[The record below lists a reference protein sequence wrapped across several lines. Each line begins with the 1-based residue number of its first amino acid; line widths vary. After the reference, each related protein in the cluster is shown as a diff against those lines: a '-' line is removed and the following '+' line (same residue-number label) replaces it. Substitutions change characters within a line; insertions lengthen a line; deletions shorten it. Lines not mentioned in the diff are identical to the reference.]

1 MRVLLINPEFPGSF
15 WSLQESCNLMG
26 RKTLMPPLG
35 LLTLA
40 ALLPGDWEL
49 RLVDLNAQQLRA
61 DDWEWAELVMLSGMI
76 VQREGLLHLIREAK
90 LRHKTVVVGGP
101 FATSVPQDILEAGA
115 DFLVRGEGENTIPL
129 WLAAQQ
135 AGATHGVIESDGHPD
150 MTLSPVP
157 RFDLLNL
164 SDYIIMGIQTSRGCP
179 FDCEF
184 CDIVNLYGRKP
195 RYKSPDQV
203 LAELELLFNLG
214 WKREVLICDD
224 NFIGNQTH
232 ARAIL
237 KKLIPWMQSHGEP
250 FSFWTQASANLG
262 NHTAMV
268 DLMTEANFSN
278 VFIGVESPDE
288 AVLVG
293 NRKYQNLTNP
303 VGQSLTNISA
313 NGLGVLPSFI
323 MGFDQ
328 ETKGAGDRI
337 CAFVEEHNLPVVMV
351 NLLQALPNTALWDRL
366 KQENR
371 LTEIEVSA
379 DMIDASLNF
388 LPARPA
394 PEIVA
399 EYIRTVDYLYEPT
412 KFLARTYRHFLAM
425 RPTRAAAG
433 RPKTPGHGNLKDRLP
448 LHARGE
454 DLMVLLKLFW
464 RQGIVAD
471 YRRQFWRQLVGI
483 CRQNR
488 SRLTKYLIQCAMGE
502 NLFAIR
508 ESLLARAGRSG
519 AGQKA
524 ACFAGPARPHA
535 EPSLGRATLD

>member
-1 MRVLLINPEFPGSF
+1 MRVLLVNPEFPSSF
-15 WSLQESCNLMG
+15 WSVQQQCELSG

-49 RLVDLNAQQLRA
+49 RLADLNTRALRP
-61 DDWEWAELVMLSGMI
+61 DDWDWAEFVMLSGMI
-76 VQREGLLHLIREAK
+76 VQREGLLNLIRQAK
-90 LRHKTVVVGGP
+90 QRHKTVVVGGP
-101 FATSVPQDILEAGA
+101 YATSVPQEILAAGA
-115 DFLVRGEGENTIPL
+115 DFLVQGEGEISVPL
-129 WLAAQQ
+129 WLAAYR
-135 AGATHGVIESDGHPD
+135 AGETHGVIQPDGRPE

-157 RFDLLNL
+157 RYDLLNL
-164 SDYIIMGIQTSRGCP
+164 NDYIVLGIQTSRGCP
-179 FDCEF
+179 FNCEF

-203 LAELELLFNLG
+203 LAELDTIFKLG
-214 WKREVLICDD
+214 WRREITICDD

-237 KKLIPWMQSHGEP
+237 QQLIPWMQSHGEP

-268 DLMTEANFSN
+268 DLLTEANFGN

-293 NRKYQNLTNP
+293 NRKYQNLKNP
-303 VGQSLTNISA
+303 LGQSLTNIGT
-313 NGLGVLPSFI
+313 NGLTVVPSFI

-337 CAFVEEHNLPVVMV
+337 CAFVEQNNLPAVML

-366 KQENR
+366 QQENR
-371 LTEIEVSA
+371 LTETGVSA
-379 DMIDASLNF
+379 DMIDPSFNF

-394 PEIVA
+394 AEIVA
-399 EYIRTVDYLYEPT
+399 DYIRTVDWLYEPT
-412 KFLARTYRHFLAM
+412 KYLARTYRYYLAM

-433 RPKTPGHGNLKDRLP
+433 KPKPPGHGKQQDRLQF
-448 LHARGE
+448 HARLN
-454 DLMVLLKLFW
+454 DLVVLLKLFW
-464 RQGIVAD
+464 RQGVVAG
-471 YRRQFWRQLVGI
+471 YRWQFWRQLAGI
-483 CRQNR
+483 YRQNP
-488 SRLTKYLIQCAMGE
+488 SRLVKYLSQCALGE
-502 NLFAIR
+502 NLFPIR
-508 ESLLARAGRSG
+508 ENLLARAGR
-519 AGQKA
+519 
-524 ACFAGPARPHA
+524 AGPDKMTP
-535 EPSLGRATLD
+535 T

>member
-203 LAELELLFNLG
+203 LAE
-214 WKREVLICDD
+214 
-224 NFIGNQTH
+224 
-232 ARAIL
+232 
-237 KKLIPWMQSHGEP
+237 
-250 FSFWTQASANLG
+250 
-262 NHTAMV
+262 
-268 DLMTEANFSN
+268 
-278 VFIGVESPDE
+278 
-288 AVLVG
+288 
-293 NRKYQNLTNP
+293 
-303 VGQSLTNISA
+303 
-313 NGLGVLPSFI
+313 
-323 MGFDQ
+323 
-328 ETKGAGDRI
+328 
-337 CAFVEEHNLPVVMV
+337 
-351 NLLQALPNTALWDRL
+351 
-366 KQENR
+366 
-371 LTEIEVSA
+371 
-379 DMIDASLNF
+379 
-388 LPARPA
+388 
-394 PEIVA
+394 
-399 EYIRTVDYLYEPT
+399 
-412 KFLARTYRHFLAM
+412 
-425 RPTRAAAG
+425 
-433 RPKTPGHGNLKDRLP
+433 
-448 LHARGE
+448 
-454 DLMVLLKLFW
+454 
-464 RQGIVAD
+464 
-471 YRRQFWRQLVGI
+471 
-483 CRQNR
+483 
-488 SRLTKYLIQCAMGE
+488 
-502 NLFAIR
+502 
-508 ESLLARAGRSG
+508 
-519 AGQKA
+519 
-524 ACFAGPARPHA
+524 
-535 EPSLGRATLD
+535 

>member
-1 MRVLLINPEFPGSF
+1 
-15 WSLQESCNLMG
+15 
-26 RKTLMPPLG
+26 
-35 LLTLA
+35 
-40 ALLPGDWEL
+40 
-49 RLVDLNAQQLRA
+49 
-61 DDWEWAELVMLSGMI
+61 MLSGMI
-76 VQREGLLHLIREAK
+76 VQREELLHLIHEAK
-90 LRHKTVVVGGP
+90 QRRKTVVVGGP

-129 WLAAQQ
+129 WLAALQ
-135 AGATHGVIESDGHPD
+135 AGATHGVIELDGLPD

-164 SDYIIMGIQTSRGCP
+164 SDYISVGIQTSRGCP
-179 FDCEF
+179 FNCEF

-214 WKREVLICDD
+214 WKREVFICDE
-224 NFIGNQTH
+224 NFIGSQTH

-250 FSFWTQASANLG
+250 FSFWTQVSANLG

-268 DLMTEANFSN
+268 DLMTEANFGN

-293 NRKYQNLTNP
+293 NRKYQNLKNP
-303 VGQSLTNISA
+303 LGQSLTNIST
-313 NGLGVLPSFI
+313 NGLGVVPSFI

-337 CAFVEEHNLPVVMV
+337 CAFVEEHNLPAVML

-379 DMIDASLNF
+379 DMIKTSFNF

-425 RPTRAAAG
+425 RPTRAATG
-433 RPKTPGHGNLKDRLP
+433 RPKPPGHGNPKDHSP
-448 LHARGE
+448 FHARGE
-454 DLMVLLKLFW
+454 DHAGAAQVVLASGNRGRLPAAIL
-464 RQGIVAD
+464 AA
-471 YRRQFWRQLVGI
+471 VG
-483 CRQNR
+483 
-488 SRLTKYLIQCAMGE
+488 G
-502 NLFAIR
+502 NL
-508 ESLLARAGRSG
+508 
-519 AGQKA
+519 
-524 ACFAGPARPHA
+524 PA
-535 EPSLGRATLD
+535 